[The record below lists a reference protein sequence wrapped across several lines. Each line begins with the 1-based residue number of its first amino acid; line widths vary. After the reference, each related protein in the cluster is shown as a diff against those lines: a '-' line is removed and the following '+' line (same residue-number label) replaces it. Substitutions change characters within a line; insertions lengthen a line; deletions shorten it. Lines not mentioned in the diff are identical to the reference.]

1 MSSTKADP
9 KRPVQ
14 EMFRLSRSDTEIA
27 SKHDVSRSLDIHRM
41 REILCC
47 DSEHCKNDI
56 SNNLPVE
63 KDILNRIENES
74 CDTAECSTSINY
86 STGICLLNHCSSNK
100 DVNRFTCNCDIMCCQ
115 KQKQISN
122 SYVCSNT
129 YNSWR
134 TRADRNLLLPTT
146 KRVGTQWRNC
156 FWRTFLIPFI
166 VLSCTLLCSA
176 DHNECAHGLKTPG
189 RTWPQGDIVLEYG
202 QSLKILCILNKTFD
216 SYLPEGNASD
226 LMFFRN
232 NKEMEPQFIT
242 IVNETTISLDVEQP
256 PPAEDMYYCKLR
268 PQNDSNK
275 KPEAV
280 CLNKV
285 VVGYKPKEPKNF
297 SCVSHNWE
305 NITCSWVPVQNYVTT
320 KFTLVF
326 KLPGRAGR
334 KLYPCPHENQK
345 HLPPNTC
352 LWDTS
357 TNPIYRQPY
366 EYYTFILNVENVLG
380 NASFTYRFHHFAHV
394 IPAKPANLSVI
405 NKTSDSVLLHWSVPF
420 PMQNFPPG
428 LHHRIMYQNH
438 WHTKDTWQVCMHIL
452 FLYIIIMYPVL
463 TIIVFQVIN
472 ITNDI
477 RDSKRHYNLSGL
489 EYANAGYD
497 VRVSMKSS
505 VATGEDKW
513 SEFSVVA
520 FRTSPTV
527 PGRSPKTD
535 IGSFEVTAES
545 RDTRDVY
552 LYWQTIPEY
561 LKNGDNFTYKIE
573 HVEENGKKL
582 AIVPSERTDTYVKF
596 KGINL
601 NSYYRFEIV
610 STNIVGMNKERAR
623 IFVPS
628 QYEIPHGPLA
638 FTKIAF
644 HGGLYELSWK
654 LPIMN
659 TEVTNYTIFW
669 CDNDN
674 RDRPYQCTGYLDW
687 VHVSKN
693 TTIYNMTVPDPN
705 KVYQFAISANT
716 HKGSSGMMWAS
727 CTVMHDDGVGKMKS
741 VWINKIGSDYIQ
753 VGWKLDCSDRI
764 GIVEGFNIYYCPI
777 VSPYNL
783 NCKGPK
789 LNTTIKADPH
799 TIHGMVTNLKPYTT
813 YSLSVAVLIKNKEG
827 KTSDPLYNTTLEAA
841 PSTPPQDVKVFNV
854 TNTTMFITWKPP
866 DAMNGVLRY
875 YEVKFNGCERKVD
888 EANHIK
894 LENLKVHTNYSI
906 SVAACTVDCSQAS
919 PIIYE
924 VTKIGVPG
932 KVGVPNVRF
941 INSSQVAVKWNKPD
955 NSAGYLDYYQISTRD
970 GDIKNSTKTEAHLSI
985 PDCKTVGREQLYE
998 FRVRAVNIAP
1008 DNEHLS
1014 GEWSDPGD
1022 GNCYSDGP
1030 SFSVWIM
1037 IWVIGAVS
1045 IVAVLLCVGHVSK
1058 RMWMKCKAMQDVGVK
1073 LPPGLA
1079 PNMLLQKGGEQHIR
1093 QSSAD
1098 SSGCSSGQESVT
1110 SSLTSD
1116 SQVSSDSGTEID
1128 PMPVSPNKLM
1138 ETLQPW
1144 ESSSLRQRNVGVTR
1158 PGFTADA
1165 ARWEPYVKVAKSG
1178 EPIIGD
1184 SLSLARSTPNLTD
1197 STGFTTSQHTWSST
1211 GYISMPSSEELS
1223 SNPSPVPKE
1232 TTTAGGYSVIGA
1244 APKPVK
1250 SKSKDDGDLTDP
1262 TAKTLIPI
1270 KAETKPAN
1278 AYITLASLEQKQK
1291 DKKPIDTLRDLD
1303 DLAFTESKA
1312 KLETLTPFSTAEKT
1326 SKPYV
1331 QTGLIDS
1338 LKKPF
1343 ALSSI
1348 DGTRSATMTAPFAS
1362 TSLTDACTK
1371 PFVSSFASPTS
1382 LPSTMDS
1389 PSKPYVSVSSIS
1401 EMAKKP
1407 NYQPT
1412 VSEGSPKAGPPESST
1427 TDGSKP
1433 YVLAS
1438 TVFQRLQ
1445 PQQIGKTEATEPTE
1459 DKNEEDNSAYTR
1471 YWPTGTH
1478 PAGKLDV
1485 DKTIIASKPN
1495 TGYVTIA
1502 ENPKLEQHRTSTVSS
1517 PYVQHERFEKPLPPT
1532 AAGQSDEQYSKVTV
1546 VPSTIQ

>member
-1 MSSTKADP
+1 MSSTKADSE
-9 KRPVQ
+9 RPVR
-14 EMFRLSRSDTEIA
+14 EMFRISLSNTEIA
-27 SKHDVSRSLDIHRM
+27 LKHDASRSLDVCRM
-41 REILCC
+41 TETPCC
-47 DSEHCKNDI
+47 DSKRCKNGI
-56 SNNLPVE
+56 SNNLPAE
-63 KDILNRIENES
+63 KHILNRIENES
-74 CDTAECSTSINY
+74 CDTAECSASIDYSSGIHSPDHCTS
-86 STGICLLNHCSSNK
+86 SE
-100 DVNRFTCNCDIMCCQ
+100 DVNRFTCNCDLMHCH

-122 SYVCSNT
+122 SYACSDA
-129 YNSWR
+129 YNSRR
-134 TRADRNLLLPTT
+134 TRADRNLMVPTT

-156 FWRTFLIPFI
+156 FWRTFLIPII

-176 DHNECAHGLKTPG
+176 DPNECAHGLKTPG

-202 QSLKILCILNKTFD
+202 QSLKILCILNKT
-216 SYLPEGNASD
+216 LPGRNASD
-226 LMFFRN
+226 LVFFRN

-242 IVNETTISLDVEQP
+242 IINETTISLDVEQP

-275 KPEAV
+275 KAAEAI

-297 SCVSHNWE
+297 TCVSHNWE
-305 NITCSWVPVQNYVTT
+305 NITCSWDPAQNYVTT
-320 KFTLVF
+320 RFTLVF

-334 KLYPCPHENQK
+334 KLYPCPQEK
-345 HLPPNTC
+345 PKDLPPNTC
-352 LWDTS
+352 MWDTS

-380 NASFTYRFHHFAHV
+380 NTSFTYKFHHFAHV

-405 NKTSDSVLLHWSVPF
+405 NKTSDSALLHWSVPF

-428 LHHRIMYQNH
+428 LHHRIMYQDH
-438 WHTKDTWQVCMHIL
+438 WHLKDAW
-452 FLYIIIMYPVL
+452 
-463 TIIVFQVIN
+463 QVIN
-472 ITNDI
+472 ITNEVHMD
-477 RDSKRHYNLSGL
+477 KRNYNLSGL
-489 EYANAGYD
+489 EYANTAYD
-497 VRVSMKSS
+497 VRVSMKSAL
-505 VATGEDKW
+505 ATGEHNKW
-513 SEFSVVA
+513 SEFSVVT

-535 IGSFEVTAES
+535 IGSFEVAGENS
-545 RDTRDVY
+545 LTRDVY
-552 LYWQTIPEY
+552 LYWQTIPDNM
-561 LKNGDNFTYKIE
+561 KNGDNFAYKID
-573 HVEENGKKL
+573 HVEENGKRL
-582 AIVPSERTDTYVKF
+582 SLRPNETTETYVKF
-596 KGINL
+596 NGINL
-601 NSYYRFEIV
+601 NNYYRFEIV
-610 STNIVGMNKERAR
+610 STNIVGMNKERAK

-628 QYEIPHGPLA
+628 HYEIPHGPIA

-654 LPIMN
+654 PPTMS
-659 TEVTNYTIFW
+659 TEITNYTIFW

-674 RDRPYQCTGYLDW
+674 RDRPYQCNGYLDW

-693 TTIYNMTVPDPN
+693 TTIFNMTVPDPS
-705 KVYQFAISANT
+705 KLYQFAISTNT
-716 HKGSSGMMWAS
+716 HKGSSGMVWAS
-727 CTVMHDDGVGKMKS
+727 CTVIHDKIVGKMKS
-741 VWINKIGSDYIQ
+741 VWINRIASDYIE

-789 LNTTIKADPH
+789 LNTTIRADPH
-799 TIHGMVTNLKPYTT
+799 TIHGIVTNLKPYTT
-813 YSLSVAVLIKNKEG
+813 YRLSVAVLTKNKEG
-827 KTSDPLYNTTLEAA
+827 LHSDPLYNTTLEAA
-841 PSTPPQDVKVFNV
+841 PTTPPQDVKVTNV

-875 YEVKFNGCERKVD
+875 YEVYYNSKAQKVE
-888 EANHIK
+888 EANHIELK
-894 LENLKVHTNYSI
+894 NLMVHTNYSI
-906 SVAACTVDCSQAS
+906 GVAACTVSCSVRS
-919 PIIYE
+919 PTIYK

-932 KVGVPNVRF
+932 KIDVPNVRF
-941 INSSQVAVKWNKPD
+941 INSSQVAVKWKKPD
-955 NSAGYLDYYQISTRD
+955 IAAGYLNYYQISTRN
-970 GDIKNSTKTEAHLSI
+970 GDIQNSTKTEAQLPI

-998 FRVRAVNIAP
+998 FRVRAVNIAS
-1008 DNEHLS
+1008 DNRHLP
-1014 GEWSDPGD
+1014 GEWSDPGE

-1030 SFSVWIM
+1030 SFSVWVM
-1037 IWVIGAVS
+1037 IWVIGGVS
-1045 IVAVLLCVGHVSK
+1045 VIAVLLCVAHVSK

-1158 PGFTADA
+1158 PGFTAET
-1165 ARWEPYVKVAKSG
+1165 ARWEPYVKVAKTG

-1197 STGFTTSQHTWSST
+1197 STGLTTSQHTWSST

-1232 TTTAGGYSVIGA
+1232 TTTGGYSVIGA
-1244 APKPVK
+1244 APKPMK
-1250 SKSKDDGDLTDP
+1250 SKPDDDSNITEA

-1270 KAETKPAN
+1270 KAETKPPN

-1291 DKKPIDTLRDLD
+1291 DKKPMDTLRDLD

-1312 KLETLTPFSTAEKT
+1312 KLEALTPFSTAEKS

-1331 QTGLIDS
+1331 KTGLIDS

-1348 DGTRSATMTAPFAS
+1348 DNTRSTTIAAPFAS
-1362 TSLTDACTK
+1362 TSLTDACAK
-1371 PFVSSFASPTS
+1371 PFVSSFASPPS
-1382 LPSTMDS
+1382 LPSTMDP

-1401 EMAKKP
+1401 EMSKKP
-1407 NYQPT
+1407 SYLPT
-1412 VSEGSPKAGPPESST
+1412 SPEASPKADPPDSST

-1438 TVFQRLQ
+1438 SVFQRLQ
-1445 PQQIGKTEATEPTE
+1445 PQQIGKPEATETTE
-1459 DKNEEDNSAYTR
+1459 DKGEEDTTAYAH
-1471 YWPTGTH
+1471 YWPAGAH

-1485 DKTIIASKPN
+1485 DKPIITSKPN

-1502 ENPKLEQHRTSTVSS
+1502 ENPKLEQHRTSSVSS
-1517 PYVQHERFEKPLPPT
+1517 PYVQHERFEKPLPQT
-1532 AAGQSDEQYSKVTV
+1532 TAGQSDEQYSKVTV